1 MSQYVLDWGNTRIK
15 LGYFENHSLKNNW
28 VFNSIEDLASF
39 INGNTFEKLF
49 ISSVND
55 DIGIFKTLLKREV
68 GLVFLDET
76 TPLPFKNLY
85 GTKSTLGKDR
95 VAGVAGAH
103 AIFEGKAC
111 LVIDAGTCITLDY
124 LDAEG
129 NYWGG
134 IITPGLK
141 IRREGMHYFTKRL
154 PLLTTIE
161 EFPAL
166 IGGSTADCMTSGI
179 VNGAK
184 EEISGLVDR
193 FRKEKGPMNVI
204 LCGGDAKFF
213 ESSIKA
219 PIFVI
224 PELVLIG
231 LNAILEH
238 NEI

>member
-1 MSQYVLDWGNTRIK
+1 MNRYVLDWGNTKIK
-15 LGYFENHSLKNNW
+15 LGYFESQSLKSKWIFNTIAEAATFVNGTNCKSLFVSTVNNDIR
-28 VFNSIEDLASF
+28 N
-39 INGNTFEKLF
+39 FE
-49 ISSVND
+49 
-55 DIGIFKTLLKREV
+55 TLLNNKIE
-68 GLVFLDET
+68 LTFLDEN
-76 TPLPFKNLY
+76 TPLPFTNLY
-85 GTKSTLGKDR
+85 DTKATLGKDR
-95 VAGVAGAH
+95 IAAVAGAQ
-103 AIFEGKAC
+103 AVQAGQPC

-124 LDAEG
+124 MDGEG

-134 IITPGLK
+134 VITPGVN
-141 IRREGMHYFTKRL
+141 IRKEGMHFFTKRL
-154 PLLTTIE
+154 PLLTTVH

-166 IGGSTADCMTSGI
+166 IGNTTATCMESGV
-179 VNGAK
+179 VNGAI
-184 EEISGLVDR
+184 EEIRGLVRR
-193 FRKEKGPMNVI
+193 FRKEKGRMNVI